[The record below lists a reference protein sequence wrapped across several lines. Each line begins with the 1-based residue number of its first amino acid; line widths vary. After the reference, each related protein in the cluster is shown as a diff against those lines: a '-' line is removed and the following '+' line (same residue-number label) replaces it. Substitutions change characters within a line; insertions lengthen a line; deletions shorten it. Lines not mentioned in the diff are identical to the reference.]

1 MDDFD
6 KFYHGTREPRIRGF
20 VYRWLVNAFALAVS
34 AWIVKG
40 IEVHGVL
47 SLFFA
52 AMVIGVL
59 NAFVRPL
66 VIILTLPLNILTM
79 GLFTFVINGLMI
91 MMASKVVRGFIV
103 ADFWSALVGAIFLA
117 IISFLINLFV
127 ADDGSINI
135 IPPRWH

>member
-6 KFYHGTREPRIRGF
+6 KFYHEMRGPRIRGF

-34 AWIVKG
+34 AWVVKG

-66 VIILTLPLNILTM
+66 VVILTLPLNILTM

-117 IISFLINLFV
+117 IISFFINLFV